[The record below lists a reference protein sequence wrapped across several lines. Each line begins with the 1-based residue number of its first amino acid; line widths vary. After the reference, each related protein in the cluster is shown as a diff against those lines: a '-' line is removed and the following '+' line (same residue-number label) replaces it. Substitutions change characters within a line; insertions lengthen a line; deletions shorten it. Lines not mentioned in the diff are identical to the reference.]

1 MTQENLD
8 LKLLTHKDHQSLY
21 LEAIQGAQDDDALFT
36 RLCFSANKK
45 FPIGKNLFANKGQPL
60 NRSENGKIKT
70 LEEDADKYN
79 TYVTINAF
87 KYVDGEIKKSKDYLK
102 SIGTIYLDIDFHTVL
117 NQETE
122 ELINDVLRKID
133 GFIESGILL
142 APSMIVRSGRGLG
155 IYYCLWKAIPKEDM
169 QNVRLFFEIYFA
181 LFQLYEKM
189 LDVKLDASVID
200 TSRIA
205 RIAGTINLNSGTYCE
220 LVFYNQDDNNQLV
233 RYSLEE
239 LNENIKNEIDEKV
252 KNQVAKKISSLYGIK
267 LENKIQKIEK
277 SEKNKKA
284 KRINIPKRQIE
295 LDDKYLNNYKFL
307 SKFIENVVDDM
318 GDQFDHEGTGRQK
331 LVCAYFSY
339 QLLIN
344 QYEAYDKAYNLN
356 SKFAL
361 PLSFLEFNAVI
372 KGVKDNQPYLFSKD
386 GILKDTI
393 ITHADADRL
402 GLFKYEKRRTEF
414 EKKRIAR
421 KKRNELIIE
430 LYQKNLSVRQIQRR
444 LNEDYGMKCSI
455 GNISKIIGGYKFIKD
470 DEIKIFDKNY
480 DFFEGL

>member
-1 MTQENLD
+1 MTQEKND
-8 LKLLTHKDHQSLY
+8 LKLLNHAEQQRLY

-36 RLCFSANKK
+36 RICFSKDKK

-60 NRSENGKIKT
+60 NRFENGKTKT
-70 LEEDADKYN
+70 LEEDADKFN

-87 KYVDGEIKKSKDYLK
+87 KYVDGEIKKSKEYLK
-102 SIGTIYLDIDFHTVL
+102 AIGTIYLDIDFHTVFK
-117 NQETE
+117 EKSE
-122 ELINDVLRKID
+122 ELINEVIQKIF
-133 GFIESGILL
+133 GFIDNGILL

-155 IYYCLWKAIPKEDM
+155 IYYCLADVIPKEEI
-169 QNVRLFFEIYFA
+169 QNVRLFYEIYYA
-181 LFQLYEKM
+181 LSHLYEKI
-189 LDVKLDASVID
+189 LDVKLDTSVID

-205 RIAGTINLNSGTYCE
+205 RIAGTINLNSGKYCE
-220 LVFYNQDDNNQLV
+220 LIFYNLDENNQLV
-233 RYSLEE
+233 RYSIDVLYDF
-239 LNENIKNEIDEKV
+239 ISFEIDEAV
-252 KNQVAKKISSLYGIK
+252 KSQAAKKISSLYGIK
-267 LENKIQKIEK
+267 SENKIKKIEK
-277 SEKNKKA
+277 SEKNKKT

-295 LDDKYLNNYKFL
+295 PDEKYLNNYKFL

-344 QYEAYDKAYNLN
+344 QCEAYEKAYILN

-361 PLSFLEFNAVI
+361 PLTSIEFEAII
-372 KGVKDNQPYLFSKD
+372 KGVEDNQPYLFGKD
-386 GILKDTI
+386 SILSNTI
-393 ITHADADRL
+393 ITYADADRL
-402 GLFKYEKRRTEF
+402 GLFKYEKRRIEF

-421 KKRNELIIE
+421 KNRNELIIE
-430 LYQKNLSVRQIQRR
+430 LYQKNLSIRQIQRR
-444 LNEDYGMKCSI
+444 LNEDYEMKCSI
-455 GNISKIIGGYKFIKD
+455 GTISKIIGRYKFIKD